1 MKLTK
6 TWIFA
11 ALLVCVVLTVG
22 MAGCIGTDTPATP
35 TPTPTATQTTVA
47 TTTATATPT
56 TSADQTQIT
65 VFAAASLKGVMSEM
79 GEQFEAENKNIKV
92 NFNFAGSQTL
102 KTQILE
108 GADVDMFI
116 SANNKQFTPVVEA
129 GMITEKKI
137 LLKNKLAIA
146 VPKANKKQITD
157 LAGMAGEGVVLVIG
171 NKDVPFGQY
180 TRDIINKYQNDS
192 HAGYVDAFMANV
204 KSEVDAVDK
213 IKPLLIL
220 DEADASLVYK
230 SDISK
235 SDKEDITLIEIP
247 DEYNVIADYP
257 YGIID
262 ATKNKAAVEAWEA
275 YMTGSAGTA
284 LLTDYGFDPVAA
296 TA

>member
-1 MKLTK
+1 MKLNK
-6 TWIFA
+6 SLFA
-11 ALLVCVVLTVG
+11 ALLVCVVLAVA
-22 MAGCIGTDTPATP
+22 MAGCIGTPDAPATPTATP
-35 TPTPTATQTTVA
+35 TPTQSAAPTE
-47 TTTATATPT
+47 
-56 TSADQTQIT
+56 IN
-65 VFAAASLKGVMSEM
+65 VFAAASLTGVMTEL
-79 GEQFEAENKNIKV
+79 GNKFTEENKNIKV

-129 GMITEKKI
+129 GLITDKKI

-146 VPKANKKQITD
+146 VPKANNKNITD
-157 LAGMAGEGVVLVIG
+157 LAGMAEKDVVLVIG

-213 IKPLLIL
+213 IKPLLVL

-235 SDKEDITLIEIP
+235 SDKDDITLIELP
-247 DEYNVIADYP
+247 DKYNVIADYP
-257 YGIID
+257 YGIIN
-262 ATKNKAAVEAWEA
+262 ATKNADAVKKFES
-275 YMTGSAGTA
+275 YLTGPAGTA
-284 LLTDYGFDPVAA
+284 LLKDYGFDPVAA
-296 TA
+296 